1 MDPRVVSIKLIELKS
16 TEEVWRE
23 EVCASLQS
31 LGESTR
37 TCQSA
42 SDSDTAA
49 APRLQLMEKLHRRW
63 KNNFEE
69 FN

>member
-16 TEEVWRE
+16 AE